1 MKSDSTEKSIIKNKG
16 ETKTSE
22 KKNLSKESRKGK
34 TIINQV
40 NSEKNFK
47 NEIENLDL
55 DQFPTYLSNLLNRS
69 DWIKQNDS
77 IDILK
82 NCFENKFKIILE
94 QKKNEFKKDGG
105 NEIDFHFSPAY
116 KKEFYDL
123 LKNYK
128 KKKNQHFK
136 ELSNKQR
143 TNLSRKKEIIEEIK
157 KLIDE
162 SQHDSNTYRNF
173 KNLQEAFHNTGQVPR
188 NDNNNIWQTYK
199 FHVERFYDLLHL
211 NRELRDIDYQN
222 NYQEKVKIIEKAE
235 KLANTDNIHIAI
247 RELNNLHRL
256 WKNELGPVA
265 RDKREDLWKRFQI
278 ATKKIHDKKN
288 KYIKNID
295 SIRLKNYETKV
306 ELINKIKKESERKKD
321 THNEWQNSIREVEE
335 LKKEFV
341 SAGNVPKE
349 KNRDLWNSFRD
360 VTKIFNRDKNNFY
373 KNLKILEKESINSK
387 HRLINEVENILNK
400 GDWRNHIDRIKD
412 IQTQWKNTGRVSR
425 KYSDKLWSDFKSK
438 TNSYFHRYKNQ
449 SKRLNEKEIKIVED
463 QKKFIQNLKS
473 DKIPL
478 TPKKYEAFILEKSLA
493 WKIIRNNDIGNQE
506 KFVLKFLTE
515 KWNEI
520 PIPKK
525 KLEFKKY
532 ETRLHFIKNNEEL
545 INDEHN
551 SLRKRIDD
559 ISSEINQ
566 LENNL
571 EFFSES
577 SSNNPLLI
585 EVNNKI
591 KKLNAKKIIIES
603 KIKQLKS
610 TLNQSLDED
619 KNK

>member
-94 QKKNEFKKDGG
+94 QKKSEFKKDGG

-295 SIRLKNYETKV
+295 SIRLK
-306 ELINKIKKESERKKD
+306 
-321 THNEWQNSIREVEE
+321 
-335 LKKEFV
+335 
-341 SAGNVPKE
+341 
-349 KNRDLWNSFRD
+349 
-360 VTKIFNRDKNNFY
+360 
-373 KNLKILEKESINSK
+373 
-387 HRLINEVENILNK
+387 
-400 GDWRNHIDRIKD
+400 
-412 IQTQWKNTGRVSR
+412 
-425 KYSDKLWSDFKSK
+425 KL
-438 TNSYFHRYKNQ
+438 
-449 SKRLNEKEIKIVED
+449 
-463 QKKFIQNLKS
+463 
-473 DKIPL
+473 
-478 TPKKYEAFILEKSLA
+478 
-493 WKIIRNNDIGNQE
+493 
-506 KFVLKFLTE
+506 
-515 KWNEI
+515 
-520 PIPKK
+520 
-525 KLEFKKY
+525 
-532 ETRLHFIKNNEEL
+532 
-545 INDEHN
+545 
-551 SLRKRIDD
+551 
-559 ISSEINQ
+559 
-566 LENNL
+566 
-571 EFFSES
+571 
-577 SSNNPLLI
+577 
-585 EVNNKI
+585 
-591 KKLNAKKIIIES
+591 
-603 KIKQLKS
+603 
-610 TLNQSLDED
+610 
-619 KNK
+619 

>member
-222 NYQEKVKIIEKAE
+222 NYKEKVKIIEKAE

-373 KNLKILEKESINSK
+373 KNLKILEKESIKSK

>member
-1 MKSDSTEKSIIKNKG
+1 MKSDSTDKSIIKNKG

-22 KKNLSKESRKGK
+22 KKNLSKDSRKGK

-400 GDWRNHIDRIKD
+400 GDWRNHIGRIKD